1 MQQSNPNAQPLEHE
15 LQEMSERALTVV
27 RLLEELRRLNA
38 PEGDQSRE
46 PPSNA
51 MHQSPDDPRP
61 PKRPWEDID
70 DTTQPSSESNNF
82 TEQQQYSSV
91 DVKPQSTAE
100 QDMELIRTKR
110 ATSTAG
116 STGPAG
122 QPKSKYRKRSR
133 ATPPGK
139 CHSCNIKETPEW
151 RRGPDGARTLCNACG
166 LHYAKLMRK
175 RDKTGPNGEAPVIDM
190 ETLRASARAADLA
203 DKSSRPSKQASRSHQ
218 SEPASPM
225 DSKQAAQHHQSS
237 FQLVTPMATD
247 PSPST
252 MAAETNRSQAT
263 PSQQHQS
270 MPPPNALPPPPWVT
284 SAPSSGRVYPAPDHL
299 QHQSFMRGSQH
310 TPANHAPSR

>member
-1 MQQSNPNAQPLEHE
+1 MA
-15 LQEMSERALTVV
+15 
-27 RLLEELRRLNA
+27 
-38 PEGDQSRE
+38 
-46 PPSNA
+46 
-51 MHQSPDDPRP
+51 
-61 PKRPWEDID
+61 
-70 DTTQPSSESNNF
+70 
-82 TEQQQYSSV
+82 
-91 DVKPQSTAE
+91 
-100 QDMELIRTKR
+100 ELIPRF
-110 ATSTAG
+110 
-116 STGPAG
+116 PFE
-122 QPKSKYRKRSR
+122 QR

-166 LHYAKLMRK
+166 LRMLLLLRVITLATALSYSPVLDYAKLMRK
-175 RDKTGPNGEAPVIDM
+175 RDKNGSNGETPVIDM
-190 ETLRASARAADLA
+190 ETLRASARAADIA

-252 MAAETNRSQAT
+252 MAAETSRAQAT

-270 MPPPNALPPPPWVT
+270 MPQPGSLPPPPWAT

-299 QHQSFMRGSQH
+299 QHQSFMRGS
-310 TPANHAPSR
+310 ANHAPSR